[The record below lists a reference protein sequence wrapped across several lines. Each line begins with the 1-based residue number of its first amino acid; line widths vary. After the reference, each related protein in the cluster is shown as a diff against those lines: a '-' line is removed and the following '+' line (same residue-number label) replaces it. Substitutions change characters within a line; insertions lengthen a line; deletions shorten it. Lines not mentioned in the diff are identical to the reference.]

1 MSDPDHQPTP
11 RQRRRAAAQQRAAG
25 RTGSTG
31 RPGATATRPSVWRSP
46 LVVVTAVAAVA
57 MVALIAVLVVTS
69 NSGRGTASGELGLVR
84 PPDSQLAEY
93 EDGEALGPADA
104 PVVLEVYSDYQCPVC
119 GRFGREYVPR
129 LTTDFVAAG
138 SLRIV
143 ERSIAILD
151 PAGGSESLD
160 SATAA
165 SCAARQGKHWAY
177 HDYLMW
183 NQVGENEG
191 AFRRERLYAMAD
203 RLGLAEAAFRT
214 CLDDAT
220 VRDPIVARTQE
231 AGAAGINS
239 TPTFVVNGERVVG
252 LVAYDDLAA
261 LIQAKLDAAPAP

>member
-1 MSDPDHQPTP
+1 M
-11 RQRRRAAAQQRAAG
+11 
-25 RTGSTG
+25 
-31 RPGATATRPSVWRSP
+31 
-46 LVVVTAVAAVA
+46 VVVTAVAAVA
-57 MVALIAVLVVTS
+57 MIALIAVLVVTS
-69 NSGRGTASGELGLVR
+69 NSGRGTATGELGLVR
-84 PPDSQLAEY
+84 PPDSQLATY

-104 PVVLEVYSDYQCPVC
+104 PVVLEVFSDYQCPVC

-183 NQVGENEG
+183 NQVGENAG
-191 AFRRERLYAMAD
+191 AFRRDRLLGMAD
-203 RLGLAEAAFRT
+203 RVGLDRSTFSA
-214 CLDDAT
+214 CLDDAA
-220 VRDPIVARTQE
+220 VRAEVTARTEQ
-231 AGAAGINS
+231 ALADGIDR
-239 TPTFVVNGERVVG
+239 TPTLVVNGERIVG
-252 LVAYDDLAA
+252 LAAYGDLAA
-261 LIQAKLDAAPAP
+261 TIQRHLDEASAGS